1 MYNILSQ
8 SNYLTEA
15 GALITPSK
23 IWNGMDSQNKLC
35 VKIIYSYSEPNIKS
49 ILEIIFGKAN
59 LDSFREDETK
69 FEDVNFNYTIL
80 NKFDYLG
87 LTQSSIESELINI
100 KKELESLSEIKTNL
114 NKIIELNTAKDQK
127 NNTITQ
133 FS

>member
-1 MYNILSQ
+1 
-8 SNYLTEA
+8 
-15 GALITPSK
+15 
-23 IWNGMDSQNKLC
+23 MDSQNKLC

-100 KKELESLSEIKTNL
+100 KKELESLSEIKNDL
-114 NKIIELNTAKDQK
+114 NKIIELNTAKDHK
-127 NNTITQ
+127 NIITQ

>member
-1 MYNILSQ
+1 MYNILNQ
-8 SNYLTEA
+8 NNYLTEA

-23 IWNGMDSQNKLC
+23 IWNGMDAQNKLC
-35 VKIIYSYSEPNIKS
+35 VQIIYSYSEPNIKS

-59 LDSFREDETK
+59 LNSFCKEETK

-80 NKFDYLG
+80 NKFEHLG

-114 NKIIELNTAKDQK
+114 NKIIELNTAKDHK
-127 NNTITQ
+127 NIITQ